1 MLRFLNVVTILL
13 LLGSAGY
20 AYTIKYQTSFRTEQI
35 AKTKIEIKSEQDAV
49 AALRAEY
56 SFLTRPER
64 VQELADR
71 YLDLQ
76 QPSLDKLVGL
86 QALPERV
93 AHADAI
99 GAELDTLGLGVAST
113 PAVNP
118 DAAPTTPQPPKSAKT
133 KTSGAA
139 TPTGHAR

>member
-1 MLRFLNVVTILL
+1 MLRFLNLLTILA

-35 AKTKIEIKSEQDAV
+35 AKTKIEIKTEQDAV
-49 AALRAEY
+49 AVLRAEY

-64 VQELADR
+64 IQQLADR

-76 QPSLDKLVGL
+76 APTLDKLVAMR
-86 QALPERV
+86 ALPDRV
-93 AHADAI
+93 AHADTI
-99 GAELDTLGLGVAST
+99 GAEIDQLGLGVPST
-113 PAVNP
+113 PAV
-118 DAAPTTPQPPKSAKT
+118 DAGAAPTTPQPPKSAKT
-133 KTSGAA
+133 KTSASA